1 PYFLYVRPWSAV
13 SQPAGRYGRNGANS
27 IDQVNMFIGTKNGGM
42 AKASADCV
50 GEPHGGFA
58 SDDSDITG
66 FSHMHDSGTGGAI
79 SLGNFPILPQYC
91 AENNMTTC
99 KFTQSQRRV
108 ARGEYHASPGYFD
121 ITLADGIRGE
131 ATVTAHTALYRFTFP
146 KNVSSTGS
154 LLRPVITMDLNDL
167 AGKRTGGAQVSV
179 DSDSGRITGSGSFAP
194 SFGSGR
200 FELHFCMDFS
210 AVALPESKI
219 WEGHG
224 SLVSE
229 SERKFMGP
237 SPGGTLSLFTP
248 SANDHLLVRVGLS
261 FVSPAQACRNA
272 ESEIAKF
279 DFEKVRK
286 AAEREWQKKFDVIK
300 TVSGGMDKDLEVI
313 FWSGFYRTMLSPQDY
328 TGENPLW
335 ESSEPYFDSFYCIWD
350 SFRSQ
355 HPFLTLVDPDE
366 QSRMVRALI
375 DIWKFE
381 GKLPDCR
388 MSLNPGFTQGGS
400 NADVVIA
407 DAYVKKLAGPIDWNL
422 AYRAVVSDA
431 EDELD
436 NWNSA
441 GRGSLASWKS
451 LKFVPT
457 NDRLDTGLGLKTR
470 SISRTVEFAYNDFCI
485 ASMAKGLGEAEDQ
498 EKYLGRAGNW
508 ENLFNPT
515 QNSSINGVD
524 TGFVGFLQPRN
535 ADGSWGYQDPARCS
549 PLLLPDS
556 CYLDGGGGETYEG
569 SCWLY
574 TFFAPQDMAK
584 LINLLG
590 GKEKFIKRLDF
601 LHESGLLYMGDEQ
614 AFLTVFLYHYAGRPA
629 LSARRAHAYIPKEF
643 NNTINGIPGN
653 DDSGAMGS
661 FVTLTMMGVFPNP
674 GQDVYFI
681 TPPFFQEISV
691 VNSQTGKKATM
702 RNLNFD
708 PEYKNIYIQKVT
720 RDGVPW
726 SKNWIDHSFFTE
738 GGVLELTLGPEESE
752 WGTRDEDLPPSMS
765 TSKK

>member
-1 PYFLYVRPWSAV
+1 
-13 SQPAGRYGRNGANS
+13 
-27 IDQVNMFIGTKNGGM
+27 MFIGTKNGGHAFPGASLPYGM

-58 SDDSDITG
+58 SDDSQITG

-79 SLGNFPILPQYC
+79 SLGNFPIFPQFC
-91 AENNMTTC
+91 EENDLTKC
-99 KFTQSQRRV
+99 KFTKNQRLV
-108 ARGEYHASPGYFD
+108 ARGKYDASPGYFD

-146 KNVSSTGS
+146 KNVSATGN
-154 LLRPVITMDLNDL
+154 LLRPIITLDLNDL
-167 AGKRTGGAQVSV
+167 AGRRIGGAQVSV
-179 DSDSGRITGSGSFAP
+179 DDDSGRISGSGTFEP
-194 SFGSGR
+194 SFGTGR
-200 FELHFCMDFS
+200 FHLHFCMDFS
-210 AVALPESKI
+210 GVALPESKI
-219 WEGHG
+219 WEDEG
-224 SLVSE
+224 LIVSE
-229 SERKFMGP
+229 NEREFSGS
-237 SPGGTLSLFTP
+237 SPGGTLSLFAP
-248 SANDHLLVRVGLS
+248 SANDHVLVRVGLS
-261 FVSPAQACRNA
+261 FINPAQACRNA
-272 ESEIAKF
+272 ESEISKF
-279 DFEKVRK
+279 DFEEVRK
-286 AAEREWQKKFDVIK
+286 AARKEWQKKLDVVK
-300 TVSGGMDKDLEVI
+300 TVSDGVDKDLEII

-328 TGENPLW
+328 TGENSLW
-335 ESSEPYFDSFYCIWD
+335 NSSEPYFDSFYCIWD

-436 NWNSA
+436 DWNSA
-441 GRGSLASWKS
+441 GRGSLDSWKNLDFIPIS
-451 LKFVPT
+451 DKS
-457 NDRLDTGLGLKTR
+457 DRAMGLKTR
-470 SISRTVEFAYNDFCI
+470 SVSRTVEFAYDDFCI
-485 ASMAKGLGEAEDQ
+485 ASMAKGLGHPKDQ
-498 EKYLGRAGNW
+498 QKYLRRAGNW

-524 TGFVGFLQPRN
+524 TGFVGFLQPRK
-535 ADGSWGYQDPARCS
+535 ADKTWVFQDPARCS

-556 CYLDGGGGETYEG
+556 CYFDSGGGETYEG
-569 SCWLY
+569 ACWLY
-574 TFFAPQDMAK
+574 TFFVPQDMAK
-584 LINLLG
+584 LINVLG
-590 GKEKFIKRLDF
+590 GKEKFTQRLDF

-643 NNTINGIPGN
+643 NNTVNGIPGN

-661 FVTLTMMGVFPNP
+661 FVTLTMMGIFPNP

-681 TPPFFQEISV
+681 TPPFFKEISV
-691 VNSQTGKKATM
+691 VNSQTGKTATI
-702 RNLNFD
+702 RNINFD
-708 PEYKNIYIQKVT
+708 PEYKNIYIQQAT
-720 RDGVPW
+720 RDGAPW
-726 SKNWIDHSFFTE
+726 SRNWIDHSFFAE
-738 GGVLELTLGPEESE
+738 GGVLELTLGPEEGE
-752 WGTRDEDLPPSMS
+752 WGKGDDDLPPSMS
-765 TSKK
+765 TQS